1 MSARVAAGRIARKKS
16 PHRSGPGW
24 RQTRRRSRNRRR
36 PHTGRSDARSLA
48 EMELNESLN
57 EALDVEGLLAFAE
70 NALINAGS
78 VWSSATVSVKQD
90 VQWAFFPQGLRFD
103 G

>member
-1 MSARVAAGRIARKKS
+1 
-16 PHRSGPGW
+16 
-24 RQTRRRSRNRRR
+24 
-36 PHTGRSDARSLA
+36 
-48 EMELNESLN
+48 MELNESQN

-103 G
+103 GVGFGTVGTCLPFDDLQGSESGESRVASPTGTDTYPRSIAA